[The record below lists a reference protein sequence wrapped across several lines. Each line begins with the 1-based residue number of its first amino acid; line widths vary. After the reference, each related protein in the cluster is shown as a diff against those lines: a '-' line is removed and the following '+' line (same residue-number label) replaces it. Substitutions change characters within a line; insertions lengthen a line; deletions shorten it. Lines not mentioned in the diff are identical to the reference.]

1 MLNMLRGR
9 LPRVAVGTG
18 GALAAGSAL
27 AGAGAALAAGS
38 ALALCESPSA
48 HEEVPRFVLGGDRY
62 DQNTFAGRLAKIQE
76 LIDVGTAFTTDEDL
90 AAAQASLAAFK
101 KLGGL
106 PPGMSDAQMWE
117 AQRIVGAI
125 IHEPTGEKMWLPGR
139 MSMFV
144 PMNVPATAGM
154 VMAKTVPQTL
164 FFQWMNQTYNVV
176 NNYVCRAGPEVDF
189 GPLAQSYALA
199 VTVSCSIA
207 VGAGKLL
214 KAYPRLQ
221 AFGLVIPY
229 FAVISAGT
237 CNVGFTRM
245 DEIRNG
251 IYVTDADG
259 TVVGRSVVAGQTAV
273 VKTVTTRSWF
283 IPMFSLIGPPLLMKG
298 IYATGAVAAGT
309 IVAATLEVG
318 AVAAM
323 LAVGLPFAL
332 ALQPL
337 QIELDVSYLEPE
349 FQGLTTKDGAPVKHV
364 YASKGM

>member
-1 MLNMLRGR
+1 M
-9 LPRVAVGTG
+9 A
-18 GALAAGSAL
+18 
-27 AGAGAALAAGS
+27 
-38 ALALCESPSA
+38 
-48 HEEVPRFVLGGDRY
+48 
-62 DQNTFAGRLAKIQE
+62 
-76 LIDVGTAFTTDEDL
+76 
-90 AAAQASLAAFK
+90 
-101 KLGGL
+101 
-106 PPGMSDAQMWE
+106 
-117 AQRIVGAI
+117 
-125 IHEPTGEKMWLPGR
+125 GR

-154 VMAKTVPQTL
+154 IMARTVPQTL

-176 NNYVCRAGPEVDF
+176 NNYVCRAGPEVEY

-221 AFGLVIPY
+221 AFGLFVPY

-251 IYVTDADG
+251 IFVSDADG
-259 TVVGRSVVAGQTAV
+259 KVVGRSVAAGRAAV

-283 IPMFSLIGPPLLMKG
+283 IPLFSLCGPPLIMKAVF
-298 IYATGAVAAGT
+298 ATGAVAAGSG
-309 IVAATLEVG
+309 AAMVLEVG

-337 QIELDVSYLEPE
+337 QMELDVASLEPE
-349 FQGLTTKDGAPVKHV
+349 FQSLTNADGSPLTHV